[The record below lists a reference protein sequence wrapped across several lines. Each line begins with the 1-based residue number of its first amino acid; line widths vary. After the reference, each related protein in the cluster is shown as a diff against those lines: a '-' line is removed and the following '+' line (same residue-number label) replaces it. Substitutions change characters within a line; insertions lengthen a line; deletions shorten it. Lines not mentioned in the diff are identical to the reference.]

1 MQGASAARNVAKAP
15 SKLPGEA
22 KAASDLTLD
31 PPFCVS
37 LPVLINPLPPP
48 RLPAPESSTPPKV
61 LGDMEQLVI
70 IPLVRWSR

>member
-1 MQGASAARNVAKAP
+1 MLSYARRSAARNVAKAP

-48 RLPAPESSTPPKV
+48 RLPASGVFHSPQYCSAIWNSS
-61 LGDMEQLVI
+61 
-70 IPLVRWSR
+70 

>member
-48 RLPAPESSTPPKV
+48 RLPAPESSTPPNIARRYGTARDHPASS
-61 LGDMEQLVI
+61 LE
-70 IPLVRWSR
+70 